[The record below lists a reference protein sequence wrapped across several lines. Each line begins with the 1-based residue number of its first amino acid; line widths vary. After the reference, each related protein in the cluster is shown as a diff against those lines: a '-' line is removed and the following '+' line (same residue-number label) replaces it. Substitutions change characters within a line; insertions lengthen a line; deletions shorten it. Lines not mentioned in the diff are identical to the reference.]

1 MILRKKQR
9 TAATK
14 QRSHE
19 SAARAACRGCSA
31 KTLALLVAVVGL
43 CFLCAL
49 LFSPQVAH
57 ADTMDEL
64 ESEIDDGLGNI
75 DFSDLEE
82 VSSPFFE
89 SFAEKVRQIIN
100 GEYDSAAGFLELI
113 SSMFGSNLTAILP
126 QLISIFCVMII
137 CGLARKTSQGFISED
152 TEKVISFVG
161 LTVVIIS
168 VLSLVVEAYKQV
180 SEMLTRVSVLTDA
193 AMPVLL
199 TLVIAN
205 GGNAVSSVCQP
216 SMVMFSSVVINA
228 VHKVIFP
235 LSVFGMAF
243 VLVSNIS
250 DNVRVS
256 KMSHFLNSA
265 SSWILGVLFMV
276 FSAFTTVQG
285 ISAAAID
292 GVSYRAAKFAAK
304 NYIPILGGYVSDG
317 FDIIVASTSLIKN
330 AFGVVAMLLVFF
342 ITLQPLITLACVNLG
357 LQAVAAVSEPVVDEK
372 YVKMLS
378 GISKCLNFLAA
389 LVIAVAFMFCILAL
403 VAICSANV
411 L

>member
-1 MILRKKQR
+1 MMGRVVRNALRSGKFR
-9 TAATK
+9 IAAVVLLCV
-14 QRSHE
+14 
-19 SAARAACRGCSA
+19 AIAVVLLPRAA
-31 KTLALLVAVVGL
+31 
-43 CFLCAL
+43 F
-49 LFSPQVAH
+49 
-57 ADTMDEL
+57 ADTLDEL
-64 ESEIDDGLGNI
+64 ENEINSGLGNI
-75 DFSDLEE
+75 DFSAMES
-82 VSSPFFE
+82 VSQPFFE

-100 GEYDSAAGFLELI
+100 GEFDSAAGFFEI
-113 SSMFGSNLTAILP
+113 VSSMFGSNLSAILP
-126 QLISIFCVMII
+126 QLISIFVVLVI
-137 CGLARKTSQGFISED
+137 CGLARRTSSGFISED

-168 VLSLVVEAYKQV
+168 VLSLVVEAYRQV
-180 SEMLTRVSVLTDA
+180 SEMLSRVSALTDA
-193 AMPVLL
+193 AMPILL

-205 GGNAVSSVCQP
+205 GGSALSSVCQP
-216 SMVMFSSVVINA
+216 SMVVFSSVVIN
-228 VHKVIFP
+228 VVQKVIFP

-243 VLVSNIS
+243 VVVSNIS

-256 KMSHFLNSA
+256 KTSQFLNSTSA
-265 SSWILGVLFMV
+265 WVLGVTFML

-285 ISAAAID
+285 ISASTID

-304 NYIPILGGYVSDG
+304 NYIPILGGYISDG

-330 AFGVVAMLLVFF
+330 AFGAVSMLLVLL
-342 ITLQPLITLACVNLG
+342 ITLQPLVTLVCVNLG
-357 LQAVAAVSEPVVDEK
+357 LQAVAAVSEPIVEEK
-372 YVKMLS
+372 YVKMLT